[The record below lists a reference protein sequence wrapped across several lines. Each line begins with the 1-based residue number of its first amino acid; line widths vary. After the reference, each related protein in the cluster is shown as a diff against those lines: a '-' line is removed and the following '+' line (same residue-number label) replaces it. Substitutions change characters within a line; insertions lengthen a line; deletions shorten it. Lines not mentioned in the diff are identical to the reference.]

1 MVPQKAVQVAILSG
15 QDDRAAGAADGVG
28 DITFLEEHAL
38 IRQPIHVRRGVDLRT
53 IGTDGVGR
61 VVISEDEQNI
71 RPLRGVE

>member
-1 MVPQKAVQVAILSG
+1 MTVFPSE
-15 QDDRAAGAADGVG
+15 DDRATGAADGVG

-53 IGTDGVGR
+53 ISANCMRR

-71 RPLRGVE
+71 RLLCGVE